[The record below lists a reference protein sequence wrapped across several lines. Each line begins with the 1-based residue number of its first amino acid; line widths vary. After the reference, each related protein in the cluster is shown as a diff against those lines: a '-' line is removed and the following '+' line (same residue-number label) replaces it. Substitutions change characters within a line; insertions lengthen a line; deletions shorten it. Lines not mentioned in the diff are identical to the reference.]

1 MLDHNSHRE
10 NGVAVMQQHKCL
22 QALIAGLAVLISS
35 PATPTLAAPSEM
47 AKYRF
52 LENSN
57 WIVPP
62 ATLPAISYELATG
75 TATAVVDQTV
85 WDITGYRDGYFWGR
99 TAAQFRDAATGDLV
113 SSACMHMVGS
123 VTPSGKVHITFVN
136 TDQETALTATRG
148 TGKLVRAKGGAW
160 AFEEMQMSSGSTSVM
175 AHWSAMVQCKP
186 GQPCEGRL
194 PGTKSSLQDFLAI
207 CDD

>member
-1 MLDHNSHRE
+1 MPL
-10 NGVAVMQQHKCL
+10 
-22 QALIAGLAVLISS
+22 
-35 PATPTLAAPSEM
+35 ATPSLAALSEI

-52 LENSN
+52 LEDSK
-57 WIVPP
+57 WIVPR
-62 ATLPAISYELATG
+62 ATLPAISFDLATG

-85 WDITGYRDGYFWGR
+85 WDITDYRDGYFWGQ
-99 TAAQFRDAATGDLV
+99 TAAEFRDAATGELV

-136 TDQETALTATRG
+136 KDQETALTATRG
-148 TGKLVRAKGGAW
+148 TGRLVRDRGGAW
-160 AFEEMQMSSGSTSVM
+160 VFEEMQMSSGSTSIT

-186 GQPCEGRL
+186 GQPCEDRL
-194 PGTKSSLQDFLAI
+194 PGTKSSLEDFLAT